1 MGGYSAGKASE
12 SALMGGKAVDEF
24 QWGEVSGNEIRQKE
38 STHGRQMDSGY
49 WLQPEKAVWQY
60 RAGVLEMIYNVP

>member
-1 MGGYSAGKASE
+1 MGGYTAGKDSE

-38 STHGRQMDSGY
+38 STRGRQMDSGY
-49 WLQPEKAVWQY
+49 WLQPEKVVWQY
-60 RAGVLEMIYNVP
+60 QAGVLEMIYYVL